1 MYKLIHT
8 NSEFLPSPAG
18 PSPEVS
24 SPALSPIL
32 LLWPQAAPLG
42 SFSQGLPGQLSVW
55 PQVFQTKVMPEMPH
69 KDMPASPCLFTTNKK
84 MVALGWKGFCVL

>member
-24 SPALSPIL
+24 SPALSPDS
-32 LLWPQAAPLG
+32 APVAPGSSLG
-42 SFSQGLPGQLSVW
+42 EFFQGLPGQLSAW

-69 KDMPASPCLFTTNKK
+69 KDMPASLCLFTTNKK
-84 MVALGWKGFCVL
+84 MVALGWKGFCIL

>member
-24 SPALSPIL
+24 SPALSPDSAPVAPGSSL
-32 LLWPQAAPLG
+32 GEFFPGPAWAAL
-42 SFSQGLPGQLSVW
+42 SLASGLSDQSN
-55 PQVFQTKVMPEMPH
+55 
-69 KDMPASPCLFTTNKK
+69 A
-84 MVALGWKGFCVL
+84 